1 MKSSEDWKNAV
12 EEERFEVIFSESA
25 QRDIKNLEA
34 EDALRLV
41 KDIKSYLEKSP
52 LAFGKARI
60 KKLSGFKPPLY
71 RVRSGHFRAY
81 YRIISSDVVI
91 LAITHKKDS
100 EKYLR
105 KLRR

>member
-1 MKSSEDWKNAV
+1 VK
-12 EEERFEVIFSESA
+12 EERFEVIFSESA
-25 QRDIKNLEA
+25 QRDIQKFED

-41 KDIKSYLEKSP
+41 KDIKNYLEKSP
-52 LAFGKARI
+52 LPFGKTRI

-71 RVRSGHFRAY
+71 RLRSGDFRAY
-81 YRIISSDVVI
+81 YRIISRDVVI

>member
-1 MKSSEDWKNAV
+1 MKSPGNWRNGVK
-12 EEERFEVIFSESA
+12 EEKFEVIFSGSA
-25 QRDIKNLEA
+25 QRDIQNLET

-52 LAFGKARI
+52 LPFGKTRI

-81 YRIISSDVVI
+81 YRIISREVVI
-91 LAITHKKDS
+91 LAITHRKDS
-100 EKYLR
+100 EKYMR
-105 KLRR
+105 KLR